1 MAVLLTAE
9 VSYSSLKEIRF
20 QHDCILVQLC
30 TGKDVLIRSI
40 LVFPTCLCTG
50 TCSLKVVDYERLNSH
65 LHLEIHLTKPKILR
79 LRKHKLKKLQE
90 KKYGRV
96 IVFYYSAL
104 VVGCCATQQ
113 RRRKTHFCEV
123 YSTPLW
129 MFCEVRMLSRFSKTL
144 PYLDQGTHFAMC
156 MQLCF
161 DLPKNWTF
169 NIFLCWS
176 AISLPASNG
185 DGNG

>member
-129 MFCEVRMLSRFSKTL
+129 MFCEVRMLSRHFHILIKEHILQCVCNCALISLRTGHSTFFFAGL
-144 PYLDQGTHFAMC
+144 PFPYLLVMV
-156 MQLCF
+156 
-161 DLPKNWTF
+161 
-169 NIFLCWS
+169 
-176 AISLPASNG
+176 
-185 DGNG
+185 